1 MNSFEAR
8 ALKEA
13 SHYLEDKLNLF
24 KKGGAKPSKKN
35 VYIIEENEEEVKET
49 MFKKFMG
56 SLFSK

>member
-1 MNSFEAR
+1 MNNFEAK

-35 VYIIEENEEEVKET
+35 VYPIDNKKES
-49 MFKKFMG
+49 MFDKFVG
-56 SLFSK
+56 SIFHK